1 MKSIFFLLALLNA
14 SLLYGQKAADE
25 KTQWWNPAQ
34 QNFHVLEGQVWP
46 NEVKNPYDRFPAR
59 AEKSV
64 RKEVWQ
70 LSRNAAGL
78 KLRFKTDAR
87 SITIRYK
94 VENKNY
100 AMNHFP
106 ATGVSGIDL
115 YSLNRDGSWAWATG
129 KYKFGDTISYRYQ
142 NIDLDTERY
151 PDGREFH
158 LYLPLYNNV
167 SWMEIGIPDTS
178 SFEMLRPRKEKPIVV
193 YGTSIAQGGCAS
205 RPGMAWTAILER
217 ELHTPLVNL
226 GFSGNG
232 RLEKEVADLLLEID
246 ARMYILDC
254 LPNLE
259 GFQSSEVEDRII
271 ATVRAIRKKDR
282 LVPIVLTQ
290 HSGFTENR
298 LDASTRQSLD
308 RINGVSEAAFK
319 KLLVEGVR
327 NIYML
332 RHKDVTM
339 GIDDTVDGAHP
350 SDLGMMRYAEAYEKL
365 IKSILR

>member
-1 MKSIFFLLALLNA
+1 
-14 SLLYGQKAADE
+14 
-25 KTQWWNPAQ
+25 
-34 QNFHVLEGQVWP
+34 
-46 NEVKNPYDRFPAR
+46 
-59 AEKSV
+59 
-64 RKEVWQ
+64 
-70 LSRNAAGL
+70 
-78 KLRFKTDAR
+78 
-87 SITIRYK
+87 
-94 VENKNY
+94 
-100 AMNHFP
+100 
-106 ATGVSGIDL
+106 
-115 YSLNRDGSWAWATG
+115 
-129 KYKFGDTISYRYQ
+129 
-142 NIDLDTERY
+142 
-151 PDGREFH
+151 
-158 LYLPLYNNV
+158 
-167 SWMEIGIPDTS
+167 
-178 SFEMLRPRKEKPIVV
+178 
-193 YGTSIAQGGCAS
+193 
-205 RPGMAWTAILER
+205 
-217 ELHTPLVNL
+217 
-226 GFSGNG
+226 
-232 RLEKEVADLLLEID
+232 
-246 ARMYILDC
+246 MYILDC